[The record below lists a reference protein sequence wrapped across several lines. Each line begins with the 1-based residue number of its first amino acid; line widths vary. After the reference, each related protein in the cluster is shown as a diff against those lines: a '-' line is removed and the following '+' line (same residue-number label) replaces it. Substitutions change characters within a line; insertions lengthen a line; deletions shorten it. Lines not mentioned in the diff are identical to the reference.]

1 MDASHDS
8 QYFFN
13 QRNRLDAVSDIG
25 DGFAIN
31 CTSTFAEDIFT
42 GMVECSATLN
52 SASSA
57 SSLST
62 YCSSSSG
69 EYILAGDPGHHE
81 YSPI

>member
-42 GMVECSATLN
+42 GIVECTATLN
-52 SASSA
+52 SASST
-57 SSLST
+57 SSWLSN
-62 YCSSSSG
+62 CSSSSG
-69 EYILAGDPGHHE
+69 EYMLASDPGHHE
-81 YSPI
+81 YSPL